1 MGGIEL
7 LRTTEHLKN
16 KYAGMCIKITLQ
28 TLPFFRMY
36 FTFKNINQELVRK
49 QLQICTYACFLY
61 CLTLIGCRAAHNG
74 YVNNPASSDASN
86 DNAAKPIAKT
96 KNKGNKQYNEL
107 YRKSIAVVQP
117 PVTDKQP
124 AAKAR
129 DTQSPFTT
137 ALAVNT
143 AHDTT
148 DNKEVAKTTAS
159 KKEAQTKDIIQQDE
173 ANERTQPLAEEPTP
187 LLLSEADSLVL
198 KYADLINVE
207 HGKLTNY
214 PLYQFI
220 DDWYGTRYKWGG
232 MDNSGIDC
240 SAFSQKLYDEVF
252 GLELERTSRQQH
264 RQSTRIKDIDKA
276 TEGDLIFFRI
286 HRLAISHVGVYLA
299 NGYFVHASRS
309 RGVVISSL
317 NNKYWSRRYAGC
329 GRMVRDEGA
338 SVTEMLAP

>member
-1 MGGIEL
+1 
-7 LRTTEHLKN
+7 
-16 KYAGMCIKITLQ
+16 MCIKITLK

-49 QLQICTYACFLY
+49 QIQICAYACFLY
-61 CLTLIGCRAAHNG
+61 CVTLIGCRAAHNG
-74 YVNNPASSDASN
+74 YVNNPASSSASN
-86 DNAAKPIAKT
+86 DNLAKPNTKT
-96 KNKGNKQYNEL
+96 KNKGTKQYNEL
-107 YRKSIAVVQP
+107 YRKTIVAVPQQVA
-117 PVTDKQP
+117 DKQSVV
-124 AAKAR
+124 KTG
-129 DTQSPFTT
+129 DTASSINASLLVEKTT
-137 ALAVNT
+137 
-143 AHDTT
+143 HDTV
-148 DNKEVAKTTAS
+148 DNKEVVKTTAS
-159 KKEAQTKDIIQQDE
+159 KKEEQTKDIIQQDE
-173 ANERTQPLAEEPTP
+173 VNERTQSLIEEPTP
-187 LLLSEADSLVL
+187 LLLTEADSLVL
-198 KYADLINVE
+198 KYADLINVD
-207 HGKLTNY
+207 HSKIHNY

-232 MDNSGIDC
+232 MDNNGIDC

-252 GLELERTSRQQH
+252 GLELDRTSRQQH
-264 RQSTRIKDIDKA
+264 RQSTRVKDIDKA

-317 NNKYWSRRYAGC
+317 NNKYWSGRYAGC